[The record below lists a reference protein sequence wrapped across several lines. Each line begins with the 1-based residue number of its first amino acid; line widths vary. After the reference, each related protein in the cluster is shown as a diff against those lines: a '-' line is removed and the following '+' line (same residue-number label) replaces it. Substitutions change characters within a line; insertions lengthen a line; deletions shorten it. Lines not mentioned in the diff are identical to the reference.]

1 MLLPYIAQA
10 KATYNYKLPT
20 LRSTHMTDH
29 QELMLYIKE
38 TKITHNS
45 GTERGTME
53 EKHYGLEV

>member
-53 EKHYGLEV
+53 EKGE